1 MRHRGIGLALH
12 AAGIAAGITACGG
25 GGGGGGGG
33 GVPGPGNTGPTTS
46 GTFARTFV
54 PDSLLIKTVDAP
66 VGATW
71 TTERVFPSSSF
82 SSPTELRNAKDGT
95 GRLFVVEQGGTVVA
109 LAPVANPLTD
119 NPARSTFLDIA
130 SRVRSGGEEGLLSI
144 AFSPL
149 FKTDGRVFACYSV
162 GSSYTSGAANQ
173 VKTRVSRFTLQAG
186 NPNALDPASEVVLLE
201 VPKIFGNHN
210 GGQLQFGPD
219 GFLYISIGDGGGGG
233 DPEKTGQDL
242 SVLKAKILR
251 IDPRTGSP
259 YTVPV
264 DNPFV
269 GTAGAAP
276 ETWAFGLRNPWRFSF
291 DRVTGELWC
300 ADVGQGSWEEV
311 DIIAKGG
318 NYGWNAFE
326 GTRPFSGGVTPLPN
340 PLPPLLEY
348 SHTEGRSVT
357 GGYVYRG
364 SRLPAL
370 VGSYVYADFA
380 TGHIWAAR
388 ANGTTLAS
396 NTKLV
401 NGSNLAVSSFGED
414 EAGEVY
420 IVSYNGGIHRL
431 APSGGTPSTFP
442 QTLAATQL
450 FSDLSKQQLRPEV
463 IPYTVAEPLWSDG
476 AAKSRGMLLPHLDKV
491 VRTDKD
497 AWQMPADSILVKT
510 FSLGARP
517 IETRLLIQ
525 TGGTWYGYSYEWNDQ
540 GTDGTLLP
548 GSKQKAVSGQAGNQT
563 WHFPGRGECTQCHTS
578 AAGFLLGVTS
588 AQLNTTFD
596 YRPLGGPQGNQL
608 TVLDGIGVFTTPVAS
623 LPAARNGT
631 LEQRARSYLDAN
643 CAMCHRPG
651 GGTTIALDLRY
662 DTPLAQTG
670 MLAPPQAGDLGVAGA
685 RIVANGD
692 PTRSVL
698 HLRMTTLD
706 TKTRMPPLAS
716 SVVDQAGT
724 TLIGD
729 WIRSIP

>member
-1 MRHRGIGLALH
+1 
-12 AAGIAAGITACGG
+12 ACGG

-33 GVPGPGNTGPTTS
+33 APVSTTPTTS
-46 GTFARTFV
+46 STFARTFV
-54 PDSLLIKTVDAP
+54 PDSLLIKTIDARA
-66 VGATW
+66 GASW
-71 TTERVFPSSSF
+71 TTERVFPAATF
-82 SSPTELRNAKDGT
+82 SSPVELKSARDGSN
-95 GRLFVVEQGGTVVA
+95 RIFVVEQAGRIIA

-119 NPARSTFLDIA
+119 DPARTTFLDIA
-130 SRVRSGGEEGLLSI
+130 TRVRSGGEEGLLSV
-144 AFSPL
+144 AFSPT
-149 FKTDGRVFACYSV
+149 FGADGRVFVSYST
-162 GSSYTSGAANQ
+162 GQSYTAGAPDQ
-173 VKTRVSRFTLQAG
+173 VRTRVSRFTRQAG
-186 NPNALDPASEVVLLE
+186 NPNQLDGASEVVLLE
-201 VPKIFGNHN
+201 VRKIFGNHN

-219 GFLYISIGDGGGGG
+219 GFLYASFGDGGGGG

-242 SVLKAKILR
+242 SVLKGKILR
-251 IDPRTGSP
+251 IDPGTGSP
-259 YTVPV
+259 YAVPA

-291 DRVTGELWC
+291 DRATGDLWC
-300 ADVGQGSWEEV
+300 ADVGQGQWEEI

-326 GTRPFSGGVTPLPN
+326 GAHPFSGGVTPLAN
-340 PLPPLLEY
+340 PLAPLVEY
-348 SHTEGRSVT
+348 SHGEGRSVT

-370 VGSYVYADFA
+370 VGSYLYADFA

-388 ANGTTLAS
+388 RSGTTLAS
-396 NTKLV
+396 NTKLL
-401 NGSNLAVSSFGED
+401 NGTSLAVSSFGED

-431 APSGGTPSTFP
+431 APTGGAASTFP
-442 QTLAATQL
+442 QTLAATGL
-450 FSDLSKQQLRPEV
+450 FSDLAAQKLRPEV

-476 AAKSRGMLLPHLDKV
+476 AAKSRGMLVPGLQKV
-491 VRTDKD
+491 TRTDRD
-497 AWQMPADSILVKT
+497 AWTFPADSLLVKT

-517 IETRLLIQ
+517 IETRLLVQ
-525 TGGTWYGYSYEWNDQ
+525 TSGQWYGYSYEWNDQ
-540 GTDGTLLP
+540 GTDGALLP
-548 GSKQKAVSGQAGNQT
+548 RAKQKTVNGQV
-563 WHFPGRGECTQCHTS
+563 WHYPGRGDCAQCHTS

-588 AQLNTTFD
+588 AQLNTDFD
-596 YRPLGGPQGNQL
+596 YRPLGGPLGNQL
-608 TVLDGIGVFTTPVAS
+608 TVLDGVGIFTTPLGS
-623 LPAARNGT
+623 LPAPRNGT

-651 GGTTIALDLRY
+651 GGTTTPLDLRY
-662 DTPLAQTG
+662 ETPLGQTG
-670 MLAPPQAGDLGVAGA
+670 MIGAPPQAGDLGVAGA

-692 PTRSVL
+692 PARSVL

-716 SVVDQAGT
+716 SVVDQAGAQ
-724 TLIGD
+724 LVSD